1 MMREMRVLGMVS
13 IHVGIAVVVV
23 IAILHRVSSEVWMTQ
38 VNVVVVVRIGGRVRV
53 ELHDEVRAV
62 AAAAAAA
69 STSASSSCPFRV
81 LLQSQRFTKRVWV
94 FSNDAEDTG

>member
-62 AAAAAAA
+62 AAAAA